1 MPDTQ
6 LRGADAIN
14 DGDLEVGFDERFERS
29 WGRVE
34 SVGRIVMA
42 LVVAA
47 GLAGLLG
54 RGPFSHRTS
63 ATPSGALSVDR
74 EPLVHYG
81 TGTQVTLHID
91 PARIAPDADGLWIV
105 HLNNVFVEPMGK
117 QRVTPQPV
125 DEAADGRGIALAFR
139 LDPSKHDDLIR
150 IMLQPTEVGPQS
162 LVADVGSER
171 LEWEQWV
178 LP

>member
-29 WGRVE
+29 WGRAEV
-34 SVGRIVMA
+34 VGRVVMA
-42 LVVAA
+42 IIVAA
-47 GLAGLLG
+47 GLAGLMG

-63 ATPSGALSVDR
+63 ATPSGALAVDR
-74 EPLVHYG
+74 EPVVHYG

-91 PARIAPDADGLWIV
+91 PAKVPADAAGEWVV

-117 QRVTPQPV
+117 QRVTPQPIH
-125 DEAADGRGIALAFR
+125 EMADGSGIALTFR
-139 LDPSKHDDLIR
+139 LDPAQHDDLVR
-150 IMLQPTEVGPQS
+150 IMLQPTEVGPQH
-162 LVADVGSER
+162 LVARVGSAQ
-171 LEWEQWV
+171 LDWEQWV